1 MSKLIF
7 SDNSYHVE
15 KKSSFSGIVVSKDV
29 IEKSCS
35 FSYKMAFQEGFHR
48 CSRSGG
54 NVKRNQLEIFIN
66 TFQGKIGEFVVKDEL
81 EKRNLNCSEVDL
93 DVFGKG
99 IWDNGDLIVN
109 GKNLNVKSMAFF
121 SNLLLLEKKD
131 WSRNGI
137 YLRNT
142 ENETKYDYFVAVRI
156 KPNVKEIFTTLSEPY
171 TLQSLTEIISRT
183 DFYFDIP
190 GAISAKTLTHLID
203 YDYIIE
209 KNSILNGK
217 TIMDADNYYI
227 QSGDL
232 RSFDS
237 LVDALNRYE

>member
-7 SDNSYHVE
+7 YDNSYHVE
-15 KKSSFSGIVVSKDV
+15 KKKRFSGILMRKEI
-29 IEKSCS
+29 IEKSCL

-48 CSRSGG
+48 SSRSGG
-54 NVKRNQLEIFIN
+54 DMRRNQLEIFTN

-131 WSRNGI
+131 WSREGI
-137 YLRNT
+137 YLKDT
-142 ENETKYDYFVAVRI
+142 DNETKYDYFVAARI
-156 KPNVKEIFTTLSEPY
+156 KPNVKEIFTKLSEPY
-171 TLQSLTEIISRT
+171 TLESLTEIISRT

-190 GAISAKTLTHLID
+190 GAISAKTLTHVID
-203 YDYIIE
+203 CDYIIE
-209 KNSILNGK
+209 KNTILNGK
-217 TIMDADNYYI
+217 TIMDADNYYV

-232 RSFDS
+232 ASFEI
-237 LVDALNRYE
+237 LVKALCS

>member
-7 SDNSYHVE
+7 SNNSYHVE

-48 CSRSGG
+48 PVRSGG
-54 NVKRNQLEIFIN
+54 DLKRSQLEIFIN
-66 TFQGKIGEFVVKDEL
+66 TFQGKIGEFVVKAEL
-81 EKRNLNCSEVDL
+81 VKRNLNCSEVDL

-109 GKNLNVKSMAFF
+109 GKTLNVKSMAFF

-131 WSRNGI
+131 WSIEGI
-137 YLRNT
+137 YLKGT
-142 ENETKYDYFVAVRI
+142 DNETKYDYFVAERI
-156 KPNVKEIFTTLSEPY
+156 KPNIKEIFTRLSEPY
-171 TLQSLTEIISRT
+171 TLESLTEIISRT

-190 GAISAKTLTHLID
+190 GAISSQTLTYLID
-203 YDYIIE
+203 NDFVIE
-209 KNSILNGK
+209 KNKTLNGK
-217 TIMDADNYYI
+217 TIMDADNYYV
-227 QSGDL
+227 QSGDF

-237 LVDALNRYE
+237 LVEALNK

>member
-15 KKSSFSGIVVSKDV
+15 KKKRFSGILMRKEI
-29 IEKSCS
+29 IEKSCL

-48 CSRSGG
+48 SSRSGG
-54 NVKRNQLEIFIN
+54 DMRRNQLEIFTN

-137 YLRNT
+137 YLKNT
-142 ENETKYDYFVAVRI
+142 DNETNYDYFVAVRI
-156 KPNVKEIFTTLSEPY
+156 KPNIKEIFTELSELY
-171 TLQSLTEIISRT
+171 TLESLTEVISRT

-217 TIMDADNYYI
+217 TIMDADNYYV
-227 QSGDL
+227 QSGNLASFEILVRDL
-232 RSFDS
+232 
-237 LVDALNRYE
+237 LK